1 MGLSDRLK
9 DHKRKLKGGYSV
21 KDYVAPRLNQYG
33 QMELHVPGA
42 SFLGPR
48 TDIKRRINEG
58 VKPTTYTDAAA
69 RRHDIDYH
77 NINQQL
83 KRGAI
88 SRKQA
93 WAKVKASDNALM
105 RSAMYN
111 KMSINPLEHAHS
123 NIALIGIAG
132 KRVAQAAGLMP
143 ELTFVEGDGQPE
155 PELTGSGR
163 TRKKKKKR
171 DPVGGL
177 RKRFKKLGV
186 KK

>member
-1 MGLSDRLK
+1 LGNHK
-9 DHKRKLKGGYSV
+9 DTL
-21 KDYVAPRLNQYG
+21 
-33 QMELHVPGA
+33 
-42 SFLGPR
+42 PR
-48 TDIKRRINEG
+48 TDIKRRLREG
-58 VKPTTYTDAAA
+58 VKPTSYTDAAA
-69 RRHDIDYH
+69 KQHDISYY

-88 SRKQA
+88 TKKQA
-93 WAKVKASDNALM
+93 WSKVKTADNALM

-111 KMSINPLEHAHS
+111 KMSINPVEHSHS
-123 NIALIGIAG
+123 NLALLGIAG

-143 ELTFVEGDGQPE
+143 ELAFVEGDGEPE

-177 RKRFKKLGV
+177 RKRFKKLG
-186 KK
+186 KTL